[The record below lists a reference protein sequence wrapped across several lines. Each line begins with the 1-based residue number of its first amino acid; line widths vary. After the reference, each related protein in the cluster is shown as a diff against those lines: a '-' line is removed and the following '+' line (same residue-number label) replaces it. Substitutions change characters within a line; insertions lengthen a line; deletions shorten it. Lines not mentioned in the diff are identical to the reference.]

1 MTFVLAPA
9 AVAPPAEAAPRPI
22 LSTLDAISM
31 IVGIVVGAGIFETP
45 SLVAANARS
54 ETMLL
59 LAWVAGG
66 LMTLTGALVFA
77 ELTTAYPHPG
87 GNYYHLLRA
96 FGTGPAFLF
105 AWARLAVIQSGSI
118 ALLGFIFGDYASQVL
133 RLGEHSSAI
142 YAVVAAV
149 ALSALNITGVTQG
162 KWTQNLL
169 TIATLA
175 GLAVVVVVGFTASAP
190 AAAPP
195 AAALAQPAGSPAAA
209 LGLVMIFVLLTY
221 GGWSEAAFISAE
233 VRDVRRN
240 MARALLGSIGIITA
254 VYLVVNV
261 ALLRGLGL
269 EGMAA
274 SNAVAAELMRRFA
287 GTPGVIFVS
296 IAVAVAV
303 LGSMNATIF
312 TGARTNYAMG
322 RDHSLFA
329 LLGHWREQG
338 STPRNALLVQLGI
351 ALGLIFL
358 GAFTRQGFKTMV
370 EYTTPV
376 FWFFL
381 LLTGI
386 ALFVL
391 RRREPERP
399 RPFRVP
405 AYPVVP
411 LLFCGVAGY
420 LLYASLAYTGIG
432 SLVGAAVLIS
442 GLPLIAFMRRREAAL
457 RPQSER
463 KPA

>member
-1 MTFVLAPA
+1 MASVFEPATVAPA
-9 AVAPPAEAAPRPI
+9 AEAAPRPS
-22 LSTLDAISM
+22 LSTLDAVSI
-31 IVGIVVGAGIFETP
+31 IVGIVIGAGIFETP
-45 SLVAANARS
+45 ALVAANAPS
-54 ETMLL
+54 AAVML

-66 LMTLTGALVFA
+66 IMTLTGALVFA

-96 FGTGPAFLF
+96 FGSGPAFLF

-118 ALLGFIFGDYASQVL
+118 ALLGFIVGDYASQVL

-142 YAVVAAV
+142 YAVAAAAV
-149 ALSALNITGVTQG
+149 LTTLNMLGVTQG

-169 TIATLA
+169 TTATLV
-175 GLAVVVVVGFTASAP
+175 GLAVVVLAGFTVATPVP
-190 AAAPP
+190 AAAP
-195 AAALAQPAGSPAAA
+195 AANGPPGSPAAA
-209 LGLVMIFVLLTY
+209 FGLVMIFVLLTY

-254 VYLVVNV
+254 VYLIVNV

-287 GTPGVIFVS
+287 GTAGVVFVS
-296 IAVAVAV
+296 LAVAVAA

-312 TGARTNYAMG
+312 TGARTNYALG

-329 LLGHWREQG
+329 LLGHWRARG
-338 STPRNALLVQLGI
+338 STPRNALLVQLAI

-358 GAFTRQGFKTMV
+358 GALTRKGFQTMV
-370 EYTTPV
+370 EYTAPV

-381 LLTGI
+381 LLTGV

-432 SLVGAAVLIS
+432 ALVGAAVLIT
-442 GLPLIAFMRRREAAL
+442 GLPLLAFMRRRAGTL
-457 RPQSER
+457 PGPER
-463 KPA
+463 KTT